1 MILLKKSGGGHD
13 HHNVHDSTPVD
24 YLIPFL
30 KVEFHVLMN
39 DGGDDGDG
47 LVFDEEIHVSAC
59 ASVLLSCSFEFELQS
74 LV

>member
-1 MILLKKSGGGHD
+1 MA
-13 HHNVHDSTPVD
+13 
-24 YLIPFL
+24 
-30 KVEFHVLMN
+30 FHVLMN

-59 ASVLLSCSFEFELQS
+59 ASVLPSCSFEFELQS